1 MVEATTLIPEIAIV
15 LAILVAT
22 VVMFVT
28 ERIRVD
34 MATLMVLAS
43 LALTGLVTPAEAPSG
58 FADLA
63 VVTVWAVLILSV
75 GLARAG
81 EAGQLVPAIVGKEGT
96 AGGHRTMAGGQ
107 DPLGSRYAE
116 QVVLEI
122 NQRAL
127 QALQVRPDV
136 AGEPLIRVARTS
148 RVLIRSRHTSPDQT
162 VERRS
167 VARIALG
174 LLVGHPFRSSFPRHL
189 DGRAR
194 YAVSHTRADGL
205 RPSEKPNND
214 LIVPKYLIENNLAVL

>member
-1 MVEATTLIPEIAIV
+1 
-15 LAILVAT
+15 
-22 VVMFVT
+22 
-28 ERIRVD
+28 
-34 MATLMVLAS
+34 MVLAN
-43 LALTGLVTPAEAPSG
+43 
-58 FADLA
+58 LA
-63 VVTVWAVLILSV
+63 VVMVWPVLILSA
-75 GLARAG
+75 GLARTG
-81 EAGQLVPAIVGKEGT
+81 KAGQLVPAIVGKEGT
-96 AGGHRTMAGGQ
+96 GGGDRTVAGGQ

-116 QVVLEI
+116 QVVLKI
-122 NQRAL
+122 SPRAL

-194 YAVSHTRADGL
+194 YAVSHTTADGL
-205 RPSEKPNND
+205 RPPEKPNTD
-214 LIVPKYLIENNLAVL
+214 LIVPNRGEAVQLSTIACLVRE